1 MSTPHDALFKGVLG
15 NPEHA
20 RGALQ
25 AVVPAMLADELDW
38 RTLVHQPG
46 SFVEP
51 GLPGQHTDLLFSAE
65 WRNGR
70 DEAPVFF
77 LFEHQSTLP
86 EGSLMAFR
94 LLRYKVRIWERWHA
108 EHPRTHALPI
118 IVPIVLYHGAPAWSV
133 PRFFG
138 DLLAMRAGMR
148 STIGPYLVEFS
159 YLLDNLSELPD
170 DHLRRRS
177 MTALGRLAAVCFK
190 YGRQPDLVE
199 RLGRDWADVLR
210 EVAGAPQGQ
219 EAMEQVLRYILEVND
234 EHLDP
239 EELKAL
245 LERELGPKAKEAIVT
260 AAQRYIEQGRQ
271 QGESAMLLR
280 QLRHRFGGAVDAHV
294 EERVAKASVE
304 QIDTWAVRVL
314 TAATLAELFAD

>member
-1 MSTPHDALFKGVLG
+1 MSTPHDALFKGVYS

-51 GLPGQHTDLLFSAE
+51 GIPGQHTDLLFSAE
-65 WRNGR
+65 WRNGP
-70 DEAPVFF
+70 DEVPVFF

-86 EGSLMAFR
+86 DGGLMAFR
-94 LLRYKVRIWERWHA
+94 ILRYKVRIWERWHA
-108 EHPRTHALPI
+108 EHPTAVALPI

-133 PRFFG
+133 PRAFG
-138 DLLAMRAGMR
+138 DLLAMRARVR
-148 STIGPYLVEFS
+148 STIDPYLVGFA
-159 YLLDNLSELPD
+159 YLLDNLSELSN
-170 DHLRRRS
+170 DHLRRRP

-190 YGRQPDLVE
+190 YGRRPDLVQ

-210 EVAGAPQGQ
+210 EAARAPQGR
-219 EAMEQVLRYILEVND
+219 AALEQVLRYILEVND

-239 EELKAL
+239 EELKVV
-245 LERELGPKAKEAIVT
+245 LEREIGPEAKETIVT
-260 AAQRYIEQGRQ
+260 VAQRYIEQGFQ
-271 QGESAMLLR
+271 QGERAVLLR
-280 QLRHRFGGAVDAHV
+280 LVRHRFGKAVDDHV
-294 EERVAKASVE
+294 EERIAKASVE
-304 QIDTWAVRVL
+304 QIDTWAVRML